1 MQPTLQ
7 ITPANLFD
15 LLGRVAPAIALLSL
29 APSLLVVLLRRG
41 RCTPVRSALAL
52 EGIIVLFILCSV
64 ALWMNAPR
72 WTIHSP
78 IGSLERLFGAI
89 WVAGAAVSIALRV
102 VEILR
107 LGRTLQKAELLP
119 HPSSRVYALP
129 HSLASH
135 GALVFQNRIY
145 LDREIWGAAD
155 AEILRSILAHEN
167 AHLKHHHW
175 TRSIVNSFVGAIF
188 WWVLPLRWT
197 LSGLRGEY
205 ESTADAI
212 AGVSN
217 LAGYIES
224 LLWLAR
230 RLRGASRVPEVA
242 LGIAGQ
248 PNHRW
253 VNHRWGNHRW
263 DRLQRLVRPEE
274 KQAMSWLSG
283 ATLGMATLT
292 VVTTSLL
299 VSHLRTP
306 KTISITGAPS
316 PSIQLSIEDEEAP
329 SLTSETKR
337 PRETSGLSAPKFRVI
352 YRN

>member
-7 ITPANLFD
+7 ITSANLFD

-29 APSLLVVLLRRG
+29 APSLLLVLLRRG
-41 RCTPVRSALAL
+41 RCSPVRSALAL
-52 EGIIVLFILCSV
+52 EGIIALFIVCSV

-78 IGSLERLFGAI
+78 IGFNERLLGAI

-102 VEILR
+102 VELLR
-107 LGRTLQKAELLP
+107 LGRTLRNAELLS

-175 TRSIVNSFVGAIF
+175 TRSIINSLVGAIF

-205 ESTADAI
+205 ESTADSI
-212 AGVSN
+212 AGASN
-217 LAGYIES
+217 LTGYIES

-230 RLRGASRVPEVA
+230 RLQVASRVPEVA

-253 VNHRWGNHRW
+253 VNHRWGNHRRGNHRW

-283 ATLGMATLT
+283 ATLGMASLTLI
-292 VVTTSLL
+292 TTSLM
-299 VSHLRTP
+299 VSQLRTP
-306 KTISITGAPS
+306 KTISVTGASS
-316 PSIQLSIEDEEAP
+316 PSVQLSIEDEEAP
-329 SLTSETKR
+329 SLTNEAKRLSE
-337 PRETSGLSAPKFRVI
+337 AKFRVI